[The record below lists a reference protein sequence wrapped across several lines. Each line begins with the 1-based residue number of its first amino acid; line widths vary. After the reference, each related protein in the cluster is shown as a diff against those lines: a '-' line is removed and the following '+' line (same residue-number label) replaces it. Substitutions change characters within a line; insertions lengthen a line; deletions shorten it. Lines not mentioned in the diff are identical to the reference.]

1 MNNLVLII
9 YCVILN
15 VFTTCATEVD
25 SLIYLLEKEN
35 NKSQIAFIEF
45 EIGTYFSKRGEY
57 RESLKYLF
65 DAYGYYRASNNIEK
79 ANCAHELARTYYH
92 LSSFN
97 KSLIFAY
104 EALKYFESNPKG
116 DQPVKVLNVIGYNLN
131 STKNYD
137 EAIDYLNRALRIS
150 VETKNKK
157 QEIKTLLSLSS
168 VYFNQEKYDKSFNYD
183 HDAISIAIALK
194 DSITL
199 TASYNNLATNYF
211 VRGNLDSTLIFL
223 NLALKVAQDI
233 NEIQRESSI
242 LGNIGDLYFMENKA
256 EIAHP
261 YYMRSIDLA
270 RQSGSKKT
278 ILANYK
284 RLVDYYDANHNY
296 KTANTY
302 YKKYLALNDSIKS
315 EFALLR
321 INNMNAIYESFEKEK
336 ELELSDEK
344 VKVLNVKLDLK
355 KKEKWWLVICIVGLL
370 ILVFLIALRYYQK
383 NKINK
388 QQDVINNQKTRIQES
403 EFEKQNI
410 LNQNLASIIEHKKE
424 QLALK
429 TINVFHKTEAFN
441 ELKELIFDLGNEFD
455 TEPKSFVKIK
465 RLISQKN
472 NLDSEWKKF
481 ENMFNEVHPS
491 FFSELIRKHR
501 ALTKKD
507 IRHSAYIK
515 LQLSTKEIAN
525 LFGISPASVQ
535 MARVRLKKKMD
546 IPKDQSIHEYIR
558 NL

>member
-35 NKSQIAFIEF
+35 NKSKIASIEF

-57 RESLKYLF
+57 IESLNYLF
-65 DAYGYYRASNNIEK
+65 DAYGYYRASNNVEK

-256 EIAHP
+256 EIAHS

-284 RLVDYYDANHNY
+284 RFVDYYDANQNY
-296 KTANTY
+296 KKSNTY

-321 INNMNAIYESFEKEK
+321 INNMNAVYESFEKEK

-344 VKVLNVKLDLK
+344 VKVLNIKLDLK
-355 KKEKWWLVICIVGLL
+355 QKEKWWLVICIVGLL

-388 QQDVINNQKTRIQES
+388 QQDVINNQKIRIQES

-429 TINVFHKTEAFN
+429 AINVFHKTEAFN

-455 TEPKSFVKIK
+455 KEPKSFVKIK

-491 FFSELIRKHR
+491 FFSELSRKHR
-501 ALTKKD
+501 GLTKKD

-515 LQLSTKEIAN
+515 LQLSTKEIAS

-546 IPKDQSIHEYIR
+546 ISKDQSIHEYIR